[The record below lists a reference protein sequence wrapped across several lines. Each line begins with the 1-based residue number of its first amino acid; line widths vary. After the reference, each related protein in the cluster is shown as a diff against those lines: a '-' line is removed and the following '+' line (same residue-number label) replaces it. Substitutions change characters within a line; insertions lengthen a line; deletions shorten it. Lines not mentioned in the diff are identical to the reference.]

1 MHFNYLIAELRAIL
15 ADEEK
20 LFEIIRE
27 ELLELKERFGDKRQ
41 NGNYAGG
48 AEMIE
53 DEDLIPVENSVLTL
67 THNGYI
73 KRLPANTYRS
83 QRRGG
88 RGIQGMGT
96 NDDDFVEH
104 LLIRRHMTQSY
115 SLQVKGVYSVQKA
128 IKYLNLAGLRKDFRL
143 LTY

>member
-1 MHFNYLIAELRAIL
+1 MPINV
-15 ADEEK
+15 
-20 LFEIIRE
+20 
-27 ELLELKERFGDKRQ
+27 ELKLHL
-41 NGNYAGG
+41 GG

-96 NDDDFVEH
+96 NDDDF
-104 LLIRRHMTQSY
+104 RRTS
-115 SLQVKGVYSVQKA
+115 VKYVNS
-128 IKYLNLAGLRKDFRL
+128 
-143 LTY
+143 